1 VGAVAETV
9 KVSASGI
16 MPVQDI
22 LAKYNPGVE
31 GQEFTEGNAAKFIA
45 AGSDIVFESHYTTD
59 GKPEVDQSAVGI
71 VLAKAPPQQRHI
83 TTTAISERRFE
94 IPAGNGNYEVDGEV
108 TINAPAKLVWI
119 QPHMHYRGKDY
130 TLTAVYPSGETVTVL
145 KVPTYRFDWQVG
157 YELATPLDLP
167 KGTMLKTVS
176 HYDNSTANKFNP
188 DPTKNIT
195 YGAQSWDE
203 MNVSF
208 VGIVVDPKADPTR
221 VFNAGRGAAAAPVPI
236 EKE

>member
-1 VGAVAETV
+1 FV
-9 KVSASGI
+9 
-16 MPVQDI
+16 
-22 LAKYNPGVE
+22 
-31 GQEFTEGNAAKFIA
+31 
-45 AGSDIVFESHYTTD
+45 SHYTTA

-108 TINAPAKLVWI
+108 TINPPANRVWI
-119 QPHMHYRGKDY
+119 QTHMHYRGKDY

-145 KVPTYRFDWQVG
+145 RVPTYRFDWQVG

-188 DPTKNIT
+188 DPTKNIR

-208 VGIVVDPKADPTR
+208 VGIVVDPRADPTR
-221 VFNAGRGAAAAPVPI
+221 VFNAGRGAAAAQ
-236 EKE
+236 